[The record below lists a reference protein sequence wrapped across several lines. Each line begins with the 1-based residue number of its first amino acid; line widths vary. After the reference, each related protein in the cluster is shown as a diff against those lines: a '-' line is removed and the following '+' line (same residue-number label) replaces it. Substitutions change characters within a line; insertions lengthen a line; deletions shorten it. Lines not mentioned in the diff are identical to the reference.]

1 MSHLTST
8 NSRMA
13 RKDVE
18 ERTLEVGGR
27 SLTDALKVPVWG
39 GGESS
44 TISNVVRG
52 DLDITRS

>member
-39 GGESS
+39 GGSRALFLMSFEE
-44 TISNVVRG
+44 T
-52 DLDITRS
+52 